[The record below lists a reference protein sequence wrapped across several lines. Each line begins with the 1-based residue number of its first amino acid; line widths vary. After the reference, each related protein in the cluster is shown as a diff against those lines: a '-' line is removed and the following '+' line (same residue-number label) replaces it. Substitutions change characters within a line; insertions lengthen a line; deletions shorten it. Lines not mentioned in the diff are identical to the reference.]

1 MRIHDAQ
8 LSAEYE
14 AIAFVRQCRREMNVR
29 EVARARQAAE
39 ALRAAQSDPP
49 FDPFGE
55 DAPEL
60 SRRLED

>member
-1 MRIHDAQ
+1 MRIHDTE

-14 AIAFVRQCRREMNVR
+14 AIAFVRQCRREQNLR
-29 EVARARQAAE
+29 EMARQRHTAE
-39 ALRAAQSDPP
+39 ALRAAQTDPP